1 MRFSEAKGQKVLST
15 SDAATVGKVARF
27 VVAPTPAPAR
37 VAALVLRK
45 TPGEG
50 DVLPW
55 AGLTAFGRDA
65 VTVPSAAVFVSP
77 DGELATLA
85 DKDHQ
90 ILGRRVLDDSGTDL
104 GKVADVDF
112 DVRTGELTTV
122 VTDRTEIPGSAVVG
136 LGSYALVV
144 RATPPAA

>member
-15 SDAATVGKVARF
+15 SGAATVGKVSRF
-27 VVAPTPAPAR
+27 VVAPTPPPAR

-45 TPGEG
+45 TPGDA

-55 AGLTAFGRDA
+55 SGLTAFGRDA
-65 VTVPSAAVFVSP
+65 VTVESAASFVQA
-77 DGELATLA
+77 DGHLAVLA

-90 ILGRRVLDDSGTDL
+90 VLGRRVLDDSGTDL
-104 GKVADVDF
+104 GKVVDVDF
-112 DVRTGELTTV
+112 DLRTGELTTV
-122 VTDRTEIPGSAVVG
+122 LTDRTEIPGSAVVG

-144 RATPPAA
+144 RATVA